1 MQVITSKDNDLIK
14 NIKKLKEKKYRDLE
28 NKFIVEGIKM
38 VQEAIKENAKVNK
51 IVVCEDCINDG
62 TLEKELLYEIAKQDC
77 IYVTEKVFQTITDVE
92 TPQGILAVIE
102 KENSEDR
109 ISYDEDIIVTLD
121 GIQDPGNLGTILRT
135 LDSVNLKQIVLS
147 EKTVDAYSP
156 KVVRS
161 TMGAIYRVNIIKSKN
176 IIETLKNMK
185 KHKYEI
191 VATSLQTD
199 KTIYDVDY
207 KNKVIVIGNEA
218 NGVSKEV
225 LELSNEK
232 VKIPMSGQTES
243 LNAAVATGV
252 ILYEYV
258 RRKIG

>member
-38 VQEAIKENAKVNK
+38 VQEAIKENAKINK

-109 ISYDEDIIVTLD
+109 ISYDE
-121 GIQDPGNLGTILRT
+121 
-135 LDSVNLKQIVLS
+135 
-147 EKTVDAYSP
+147 
-156 KVVRS
+156 
-161 TMGAIYRVNIIKSKN
+161 
-176 IIETLKNMK
+176 
-185 KHKYEI
+185 EI
-191 VATSLQTD
+191 
-199 KTIYDVDY
+199 
-207 KNKVIVIGNEA
+207 
-218 NGVSKEV
+218 
-225 LELSNEK
+225 ELSF
-232 VKIPMSGQTES
+232 
-243 LNAAVATGV
+243 
-252 ILYEYV
+252 
-258 RRKIG
+258 